1 MSIEEYNEELT
12 KIKKFHVYLTSILD
26 SGYMN
31 EIEDLKSLT
40 NQINNINISTNNS
53 MTADYNDNQDYDDN
67 NIDSDYDCIPFLPN
81 KKNNLSSSNTSS
93 DDTSSSDTD
102 DESAYKLQSNSN
114 KEQEKINRFINSN
127 INDIYQQCGNISL
140 YKANGFDYI
149 DDMKKFIK
157 NSFIY

>member
-12 KIKKFHVYLTSILD
+12 KIKQFHAYLTSILD

-40 NQINNINISTNNS
+40 KQINNINISTNNLTS
-53 MTADYNDNQDYDDN
+53 NYNHDYDDN
-67 NIDSDYDCIPFLPN
+67 NIDSDYDCIPFLPSR
-81 KKNNLSSSNTSS
+81 KKKLSSSNNTSS
-93 DDTSSSDTD
+93 DDTSSDTE
-102 DESAYKLQSNSN
+102 DETEYKLQSNSN

-157 NSFIY
+157 KSFIY